1 VLFVDKPV
9 AIPQSYF
16 KVTLLFA
23 VKEDK
28 KAAFAKLLATA
39 FGGAN
44 CIVGTH
50 ASATCIFLKIVNRKE
65 AFDTEP
71 AFKSWDK
78 ADRVHLKSAQ
88 FM

>member
-1 VLFVDKPV
+1 
-9 AIPQSYF
+9 
-16 KVTLLFA
+16 LFA

-39 FGGAN
+39 DGGAN
-44 CIVGTH
+44 CIMGTH
-50 ASATCIFLKIVNRKE
+50 ASATCIFQNLVNRKE

-71 AFKSWDK
+71 AFKSSDR
-78 ADRVHLKSAQ
+78 ADRVHLKGAE